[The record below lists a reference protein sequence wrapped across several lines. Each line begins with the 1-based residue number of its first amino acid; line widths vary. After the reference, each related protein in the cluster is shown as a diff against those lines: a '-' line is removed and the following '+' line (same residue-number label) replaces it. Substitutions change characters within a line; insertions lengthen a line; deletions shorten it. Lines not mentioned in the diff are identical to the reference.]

1 MTFDDP
7 KTYTKPFSIKVTHLL
22 QADSD
27 ILENIC
33 AESEKDR
40 AHMKATDRSLDLR

>member
-1 MTFDDP
+1 M
-7 KTYTKPFSIKVTHLL
+7 YTKPFSIKVTEVL

-33 AESEKDR
+33 LEDER
-40 AHMKATDRSLDLR
+40 DLTHLPR

>member
-1 MTFDDP
+1 MDLQATVDDP
-7 KTYTKPFSIKVTHLL
+7 KMYTKPFSIKVTELL

-33 AESEKDR
+33 LENEKDLSHLSGR
-40 AHMKATDRSLDLR
+40 